1 MCASVY
7 QEGEQASADHDCH
20 LLADYRV
27 VKGRS
32 VFLRLSVLKH
42 IYEKK
47 ACIVQRNAAR
57 AFLLAHIRSE
67 EAQKG

>member
-1 MCASVY
+1 
-7 QEGEQASADHDCH
+7 
-20 LLADYRV
+20 
-27 VKGRS
+27 
-32 VFLRLSVLKH
+32 LRLSVLKH

-47 ACIVQRNAAR
+47 ACIVQRNASR